1 MRVFVAGLVHAIQ
14 RDFRAGNVEL
24 TMNEH
29 EWTRI
34 IFPCCS
40 VRCPQRIALKLYR
53 RSSAEDSG
61 RYNRVFGVADG
72 VLSRIALGSYG
83 RSCGVGRGRAPGAGL
98 GVTVR
103 SGRNCCRR
111 RRCRAVTFSN
121 H

>member
-1 MRVFVAGLVHAIQ
+1 MRVFVGRLVHAIR
-14 RDFRAGNVEL
+14 RDLRAVNVEL
-24 TMNEH
+24 TTNGH

-61 RYNRVFGVADG
+61 RYSRVFGVADD

-83 RSCGVGRGRAPGAGL
+83 RSCGVGRGRAPGADL
-98 GVTVR
+98 G
-103 SGRNCCRR
+103 
-111 RRCRAVTFSN
+111 
-121 H
+121 